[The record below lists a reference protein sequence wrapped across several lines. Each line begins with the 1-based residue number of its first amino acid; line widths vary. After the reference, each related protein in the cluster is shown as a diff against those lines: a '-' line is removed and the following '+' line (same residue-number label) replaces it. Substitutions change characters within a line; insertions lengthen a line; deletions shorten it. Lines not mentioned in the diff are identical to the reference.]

1 MPQILFSFPC
11 ILPIVK
17 WLNTMIRIP
26 SLGQD
31 HPEQPPTVPGSIEDT
46 FAKAAEKRRRITY
59 LAIPAIIAAGLL
71 IAVIYIG
78 VRVMSAKPHT
88 APVQTHAVIVIPPA
102 GAPAITPPANPP
114 EVAKKERVVAKPE
127 RVAEKKDKPVRAGN
141 APLTLITPQA
151 GETYLQLAAV
161 GPSTVL
167 RYLDELR
174 QSDLEPSVAPGP
186 TPGLLRVVVGPFP
199 DASSLSRAK
208 ARLDAVKIVWIIRA
222 Y

>member
-11 ILPIVK
+11 LLPIVK

-31 HPEQPPTVPGSIEDT
+31 SPGQPPTVPGSIEDT

-59 LAIPAIIAAGLL
+59 LAIPAMIGAGLL

-88 APVQTHAVIVIPPA
+88 APVQTHAAIVIPPA
-102 GAPAITPPANPP
+102 TTPVIAPPPSPP
-114 EVAKKERVVAKPE
+114 EVAKPE
-127 RVAEKKDKPVRAGN
+127 RVVEKKAEPVRAGN
-141 APLTLITPQA
+141 APLTLITPRV

-161 GPSTVL
+161 GPSTIL

-186 TPGLLRVVVGPFP
+186 THGLLRVVVGPFP

-208 ARLDAVKIVWIIRA
+208 ARLDAAKIDWIIRA